1 MASEPEL
8 DFLSAAKR
16 PRASLLRELFE
27 LLRTHKKWWLTP
39 LVVTLLLLG
48 LLSLLAGSSVAPF
61 IYTLF

>member
-1 MASEPEL
+1 VAE
-8 DFLSAAKR
+8 ARR
-16 PRASLLRELFE
+16 PRRSLLRELFD

-39 LVVTLLLLG
+39 MVITLLLLG